1 VKTAKSVREST
12 APDPSVDLL
21 RRSRPFRWYWAGQS
35 LSFLG
40 SQVSVVALPLVA
52 ALSLGAG
59 PAGVSAVATAAMLP
73 NLLFS
78 LLVGNWVERRD
89 HRRIMIPAD
98 LARAL
103 LIAVIPVAWLVG
115 VLSLPLLV
123 CVAFLTGV
131 AGIFFDISGFAF
143 LPSLVPARDLAAANR
158 AVQGSNT
165 TTEVAGP
172 GLAGLL
178 VQAVGPPLAMVVDAL
193 SYLASAVGVLLGRP
207 PADRSVTSSAGVA
220 EKEAAERTGVASGLK
235 VLFGNPYLRALTV
248 HAAAYNLAEQIVSI
262 NLVLW
267 AVQAQGVSPAGY
279 GLALSAGG
287 VGALLGTLTA
297 LRLADRLGFGRAF
310 AISLVLSCF
319 VPLLLVV
326 APLRSIALA
335 VVIGGVMLVAGI
347 GLGNANVYSLTL
359 RQTVIPRVLLA
370 RSGGAYRQVMYGS
383 IPVGSALAG
392 VAGELIGT
400 RAAVLIGGVGLAL
413 SALPM
418 FTRRIR
424 ALRSP
429 QEGVAA

>member
-1 VKTAKSVREST
+1 MKTVKPVRERSS
-12 APDPSVDLL
+12 ADPSVDLL

-40 SQVSVVALPLVA
+40 SQVAVVALPLVA

-78 LLVGNWVERRD
+78 LLVGNWVEGRD

-98 LARAL
+98 LVRAL
-103 LIAVIPVAWLVG
+103 LIAVIPVAWLAG

-123 CVAFLTGV
+123 VVAFLTGV
-131 AGIFFDISGFAF
+131 AGIFFEISGFAYV
-143 LPSLVPARDLAAANR
+143 PSLVSDRDLAAANR

-165 TTEVAGP
+165 VTEVAGP
-172 GLAGLL
+172 GFAGLL
-178 VQAVGPPLAMVVDAL
+178 VQAVGPPLAMVVDAV
-193 SYLASAVGVLLGRP
+193 SYLASALGVLLGRR
-207 PADRSVTSSAGVA
+207 PADREPAPPAATVEEEV
-220 EKEAAERTGVASGLK
+220 AERTGVAQGLK
-235 VLFGNPYLRALTV
+235 VLFSNLYLRALTV
-248 HAAAYNLAEQIVSI
+248 HAAAYNLAEQVVII

-267 AVQAQGVSPAGY
+267 AVQAQGVAPGAY

-297 LRLADRLGFGRAF
+297 LRLAGRLGFGRAF
-310 AISLVLSCF
+310 AVSLMLSCF
-319 VPLLLVV
+319 APLLLAV
-326 APLRSIALA
+326 APLRTVALA
-335 VVIGGVMLVAGI
+335 AVIGGVMLVAGI

-359 RQTVIPRVLLA
+359 RQTVIPRSLLA

-383 IPVGSALAG
+383 IPIGSALAG
-392 VAGELIGT
+392 VVGELAGT
-400 RAAVLIGGVGLAL
+400 RAGVLIGAAGLAL

-424 ALRSP
+424 ALRNP
-429 QEGVAA
+429 QEGAA

>member
-1 VKTAKSVREST
+1 MSGIASVRRG
-12 APDPSVDLL
+12 DPSVALI
-21 RRSRPFRWYWAGQS
+21 RHSRPFRWYWAGQS

-40 SQVSVVALPLVA
+40 SQVAVVALPLVA

-78 LLVGNWVERRD
+78 LLVGNWVEGRD

-98 LARAL
+98 LVRAVL
-103 LIAVIPVAWLVG
+103 VAVIPVAWLAG

-123 CVAFLTGV
+123 VVAFLTGV
-131 AGIFFDISGFAF
+131 AGIFFEIAGFAYV
-143 LPSLVPARDLAAANR
+143 PSLVPDRDLAAANR

-178 VQAVGPPLAMVVDAL
+178 VQAVGPPLAMVVDTL
-193 SYLASAVGVLLGRP
+193 SYLASALGVLLGRR
-207 PADRSVTSSAGVA
+207 PAEPAPRPSAGVPV
-220 EKEAAERTGVASGLK
+220 EEPMERTGVAEGLK
-235 VLFGNPYLRALTV
+235 VLFRNPYLRALTV
-248 HAAAYNLAEQIVSI
+248 HAAAYNLAEQVVSI

-267 AVQAQGVSPAGY
+267 AVQSQGVAPAGY
-279 GLALSAGG
+279 GLALSAAG
-287 VGALLGTLTA
+287 VGALLGTLSA

-310 AISLVLSCF
+310 AVSLLLSCF
-319 VPLLLVV
+319 VPLLLAVF
-326 APLRSIALA
+326 PLRAAALA
-335 VVIGGVMLVAGI
+335 AIIGGVMLVAGI

-359 RQTVIPRVLLA
+359 RQTVIPRSLLA

-383 IPVGSALAG
+383 IPIGSALAG
-392 VAGELIGT
+392 VIGELAGT
-400 RAAVLIGGVGLAL
+400 RAGVAIGTVGLAL

-418 FTRRIR
+418 LTRRI
-424 ALRSP
+424 LTLHSP
-429 QEGVAA
+429 QEGAA